1 MPEASASSTI
11 APSTG
16 PGSLGLL
23 LAVFGALIVALSSFL
38 QFYYLD
44 YGSSNQITIEKEIGT
59 NMITALTGI
68 SFFAVGFILWIMFSD
83 MSNKYLAVFMLA
95 FSSYFLSNLAI
106 LFSLYQVNV
115 VST

>member
-1 MPEASASSTI
+1 MPEAPTSFTI
-11 APSTG
+11 TPSTG

-23 LAVFGALIVALSSFL
+23 LAVFGVLVVAISSFL

-95 FSSYFLSNLAI
+95 FSSYFLSNLAV

-115 VST
+115 VTT

>member
-1 MPEASASSTI
+1 MPDLTPTASAS
-11 APSTG
+11 TG
-16 PGSLGLL
+16 PASLGLL
-23 LAVFGALIVALSSFL
+23 LAVFGVLVVAISSFL

-59 NMITALTGI
+59 NIICVLTGI

-95 FSSYFLSNLAI
+95 FSSYLLSNMAI

>member
-1 MPEASASSTI
+1 MSDT
-11 APSTG
+11 PSTTNGG
-16 PGSLGLL
+16 PASLGLL
-23 LAVFGALIVALSSFL
+23 LAVFGVIVVAISSFL

-44 YGSSNQITIEKEIGT
+44 YGSSNQITIEKEIST
-59 NMITALTGI
+59 NIITALTGI

-95 FSSYFLSNLAI
+95 FSSYFLSNLAV

-115 VST
+115 VTT